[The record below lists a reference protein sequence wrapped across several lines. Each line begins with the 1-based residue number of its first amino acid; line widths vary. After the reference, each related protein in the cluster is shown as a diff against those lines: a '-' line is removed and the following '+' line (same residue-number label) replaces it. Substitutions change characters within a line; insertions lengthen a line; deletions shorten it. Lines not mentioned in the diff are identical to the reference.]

1 MGKHNNNN
9 KSSFGGI
16 FDFNHDGKTSP
27 FEQYIGFKIFE
38 ECLKEFENEEGDDD
52 DKYEW
57 RLTCEDGWDYD
68 IDPEDYETEFEYM
81 EALEE
86 AKENCCEPDE
96 EFDEDEDESY
106 TFVGENVNPDDYPN
120 KRRYIAAFELA
131 NLPDYINDDYL
142 QRERNFCKFI
152 VEKADTII
160 AANYLAYEEGFL
172 YAQAIKDNFNLNI
185 SLPDEDEERVMTFP
199 AVLCKIAKY
208 DADLSFKVW
217 NWCFEQFLPY
227 NEYYDSCAQELSTD
241 VIIDLHKFPKDYISK
256 LAHHISENENFCNA
270 LLTAGKSGISYMGE
284 LIATVI
290 KEHLYETA
298 KKLFEF
304 ELEKVGD
311 NYEEIMSL
319 TNSVFINCIDDYEV
333 ESLEYFR
340 DNLLSIVKSLP
351 NEMVQFELPTS
362 ENLISSMI
370 ERTESMSPKYAY
382 SRKYQWRKN
391 VENGSQYGLDPLNY
405 YTEQQYLD
413 ALNRR
418 KYGWRDKY
426 EWQNKY
432 GLNISDYETE
442 NEFQLALKEKKE
454 EIHNNRFKQVGT
466 EINCDKN
473 ANSNKYENDTK
484 IYTYCGVR
492 LPYSSRTYSYL
503 TDDNSIKIGDKVIVP
518 FGKDNEETEGTV
530 VYVGQYSRFCV
541 PYPIEKTKTIIKKTQ
556 ENTNN
561 GQDEDAHAE

>member
-1 MGKHNNNN
+1 MGKHNN

-27 FEQYIGFKIFE
+27 FEQYIGYKIFE
-38 ECLKEFENEEGDDD
+38 ECLKELENEEDDD
-52 DKYEW
+52 NDKYEW
-57 RLTCEDGWDYD
+57 RLTCENGWDYD

-81 EALEE
+81 EALEK

-96 EFDEDEDESY
+96 KFDDDKSY
-106 TFVGENVNPDDYPN
+106 TFIGEDVNPDDYPN
-120 KRRYIAAFELA
+120 KRRYTAAFELA

-172 YAQAIKDNFNLNI
+172 YSQAIKDNFNLDI

-319 TNSVFINCIDDYEV
+319 TNSVLINCIDDYEV

-382 SRKYQWRKN
+382 SRKFAWRKN
-391 VENGSQYGLDPLNY
+391 AEDGSQYGLDPLNY
-405 YTEQQYLD
+405 YTEQQYKD
-413 ALNRR
+413 ALNRV
-418 KYGWRDKY
+418 KYRWREKY
-426 EWQNKY
+426 IFQNTY
-432 GLNISDYETE
+432 GLNVNDYETE
-442 NEFQLALKEKKE
+442 NDFRSKLDEEKRARNTKQAWQKIAESNTE
-454 EIHNNRFKQVGT
+454 EKTDIP
-466 EINCDKN
+466 
-473 ANSNKYENDTK
+473 KYKDDIK
-484 IYTYCGVR
+484 VYTYCGVLLPSSDR
-492 LPYSSRTYSYL
+492 PYSYIAN
-503 TDDNSIKIGDKVIVP
+503 DDSIKIGDKVIVP

-541 PYPIEKTKTIIKKTQ
+541 PYPIEKTKTIIKKIQ